1 MCHIGNLED
10 ESCIMEEKRKEVTST
25 MDKLLTVIANCIF
38 EYGRKGAGIP
48 SQHGAYEE
56 EVPQTLQ
63 NHNED

>member
-1 MCHIGNLED
+1 
-10 ESCIMEEKRKEVTST
+10 

-63 NHNED
+63 NHDEDLKCKKRKELLRNENRNSFFMVA

>member
-1 MCHIGNLED
+1 MCHIGNLEE
-10 ESCIMEEKRKEVTST
+10 ESCIIEEKKKGGHIQ

-63 NHNED
+63 NHDED

>member
-1 MCHIGNLED
+1 
-10 ESCIMEEKRKEVTST
+10 
-25 MDKLLTVIANCIF
+25 MDKLLAVIANCIF

-63 NHNED
+63 NHDED